1 MKRSNPGNKASI
13 WSSGLIL
20 AVLAAICTALVAW
33 TYRLTAER
41 IVENEQAFLEASL
54 APALGGLYYDS
65 ELSKSA
71 MTIEPPHELPGEGP
85 VTVYR
90 VYNEDVPVAAL
101 FVVTA
106 RDGYSGPIRLLV
118 GIESNGVI
126 SAVRVLEHRETPGL
140 GDQIEASKS
149 DWLEQF
155 PGTSLGEPD
164 REQWL
169 IRRDGGVFDQLS
181 GASITPRAVIKAVRD
196 ALIYFEGNKDSV
208 FARDENIET
217 EDDAEEPAE

>member
-1 MKRSNPGNKASI
+1 MKRSNPAENTSI
-13 WSSGLIL
+13 WTSGLIL
-20 AVLAAICTALVAW
+20 AVLAAVCTVLVAW
-33 TYRLTAER
+33 TYRMTAER

-90 VYNEDVPVAAL
+90 VYNADEPVAAL

-118 GIESNGVI
+118 GIEANGVI

-155 PGTSLGEPD
+155 PGTSLQQPD
-164 REQWL
+164 REQWQ
-169 IRRDGGVFDQLS
+169 IKRDGGTFDQLS
-181 GASITPRAVIKAVRD
+181 GASITPRAVIKAIRD
-196 ALIYFEGNKDSV
+196 TLIYFESNMDFV
-208 FARDENIET
+208 FVRAEAIE
-217 EDDAEEPAE
+217 AEEDGS